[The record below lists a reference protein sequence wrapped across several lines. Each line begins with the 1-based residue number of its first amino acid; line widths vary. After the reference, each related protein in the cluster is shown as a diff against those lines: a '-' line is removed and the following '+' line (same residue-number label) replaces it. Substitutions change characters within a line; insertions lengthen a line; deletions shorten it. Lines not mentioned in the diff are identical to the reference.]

1 MRCTLQGVSMEVPL
15 PPRQRP
21 TGLDKPWG
29 AVVVISWV
37 LITAALAAA
46 AVTGRNIGK
55 PTWWLGTESDPAWP
69 VLWVVPFLAPIVVIV
84 CTITAGRWAP
94 FAGMGASLFLGA
106 VALLD
111 LENTPAVALIE
122 VVIAI
127 AALLV
132 SFASFA
138 GRRN

>member
-1 MRCTLQGVSMEVPL
+1 VRCTLQGVSTEVPH
-15 PPRQRP
+15 PPKHRSA
-21 TGLDKPWG
+21 GLDKPWG
-29 AVVVISWV
+29 AVVIISWLLV
-37 LITAALAAA
+37 TAALAAA

-84 CTITAGRWAP
+84 CAIAAGGWAP

-111 LENTPAVALIE
+111 VENTPAVALIE
-122 VVIAI
+122 VAIAV

-132 SFASFA
+132 SFASLA
-138 GRRN
+138 GRQR

>member
-1 MRCTLQGVSMEVPL
+1 MEVPH
-15 PPRQRP
+15 PPRQRA
-21 TGLDKPWG
+21 TRLEKPWG
-29 AVVVISWV
+29 LIIIVSWLLV
-37 LITAALAAA
+37 TAALAAA

-69 VLWVVPFLAPIVVIV
+69 VLWVLPFLAPITVIV
-84 CTITAGRWAP
+84 CTIAAGRWAP

-122 VVIAI
+122 VVIAT

-132 SFASFA
+132 SFASLA